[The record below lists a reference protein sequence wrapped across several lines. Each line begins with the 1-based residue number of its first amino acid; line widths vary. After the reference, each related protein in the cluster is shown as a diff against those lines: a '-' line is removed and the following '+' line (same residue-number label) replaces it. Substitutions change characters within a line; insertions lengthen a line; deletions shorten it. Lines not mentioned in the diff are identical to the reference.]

1 MFIPNYSISQ
11 HKTINNNTLIPINQ
25 AILTIT
31 YKSLTLP
38 SAPLTH
44 FDNLPYDETINNIN
58 QQLSFVEE
66 AMPLQLEYDLIT
78 KSSSKETIEQYQ
90 RLYVQDHLVFDKQ
103 LLIKYLNQLHSQ
115 HTLNTQTTTTHPDT
129 SFVEPEEP
137 RQIQPTHQLYQISR
151 QAIRDITHY
160 TYSPIPPFADPPIPT
175 YIHWQYLALRSKA
188 DRLIINGSR
197 QMGKSLILA
206 ELLTEESFTGI
217 DILVA

>member
-1 MFIPNYSISQ
+1 MFIPSYSISQ
-11 HKTINNNTLIPINQ
+11 HKTINNDSLIPLNQ
-25 AILTIT
+25 ATLTIT

-44 FDNLPYDETINNIN
+44 FDNLPYEETINNIN

-66 AMPLQLEYDLIT
+66 ALPLQLEYELIT
-78 KSSSKETIEQYQ
+78 KLSAKETLNQYQ
-90 RLYVQDHLVFDKQ
+90 RLYVQDNLVFDKP

-115 HTLNTQTTTTHPDT
+115 HTLNEQTTTTPPID

-137 RQIQPTHQLYQISR
+137 RQIQPQHQLYQISR

-160 TYSPIPPFADPPIPT
+160 TYNPIPPFADPPVPT
-175 YIHWQYLALRSKA
+175 YIHWQYLALKSKA
-188 DRLIINGSR
+188 ERLIINGSR

>member
-1 MFIPNYSISQ
+1 
-11 HKTINNNTLIPINQ
+11 
-25 AILTIT
+25 
-31 YKSLTLP
+31 
-38 SAPLTH
+38 
-44 FDNLPYDETINNIN
+44 
-58 QQLSFVEE
+58 
-66 AMPLQLEYDLIT
+66 MPLQQTYELIT
-78 KSSSKETIEQYQ
+78 KLSAKETIEQYQ
-90 RLYVQDHLVFDKQ
+90 RLYVQDGLVFDKP

-115 HTLNTQTTTTHPDT
+115 HTLTQQTTDS

-137 RQIQPTHQLYQISR
+137 RSIQPTHQLYKISR

-160 TYSPIPPFADPPIPT
+160 TYSPIPPFASPPLPV

-188 DRLIINGSR
+188 DRLVINGSR